1 MTDIKTIKLGDLL
14 IDENMFT
21 KLYGLTDAVMS
32 WPSEKENEGSI
43 ELVGDLIWFLIRRLK
58 LEKSATPEG
67 HSGWVLTIEGSDP
80 L

>member
-1 MTDIKTIKLGDLL
+1 MTIKLGDLL

-43 ELVGDLIWFLIRRLK
+43 ELVGDHDLVHYPKREI
-58 LEKSATPEG
+58 EKVTMPEG
-67 HSGWVLTIEGSDP
+67 HSGWVLTIDGSDP
-80 L
+80 AVRS